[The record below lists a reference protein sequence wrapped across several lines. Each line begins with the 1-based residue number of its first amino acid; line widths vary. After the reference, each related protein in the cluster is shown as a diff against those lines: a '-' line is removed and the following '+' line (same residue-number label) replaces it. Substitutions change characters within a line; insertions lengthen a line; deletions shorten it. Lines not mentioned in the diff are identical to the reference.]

1 MNNVKKLTDSKFLN
15 LFQIDAKD
23 RKGNDFKYYFA
34 SRGKGENLKYNRKED
49 IPDGVMIYAV
59 LKDDPSKIVLVKQY
73 RYPIND
79 YIYEMPA
86 GLVDEGESYA
96 NCAIREFKEETGMT
110 LKLINDGKTPM
121 SRPFYTTVG
130 LTDEAVCIYYGY
142 AEGTPSKE
150 WLEATETINTE
161 IVDRKEALRILKE
174 ERVAMK
180 CALLLMQFINSSDE
194 NPFGFLDLE

>member
-1 MNNVKKLTDSKFLN
+1 MNNIKKLTDSKFLN

-34 SRGKGENLKYNRKED
+34 SRGDGENLKYNRKED

-59 LKDDPSKIVLVKQY
+59 LKNDPSKIVLVKQY

-86 GLVDEGESYA
+86 GLVDKGESYSD
-96 NCAIREFKEETGMT
+96 CAIREFKEETGMK
-110 LKLINDGKTPM
+110 LQLINNGESPM